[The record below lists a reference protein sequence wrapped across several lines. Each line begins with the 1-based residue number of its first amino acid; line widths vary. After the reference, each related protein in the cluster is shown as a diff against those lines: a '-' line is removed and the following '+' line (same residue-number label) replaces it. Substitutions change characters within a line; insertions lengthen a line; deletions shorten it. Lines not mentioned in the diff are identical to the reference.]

1 MAGVLA
7 DILFP
12 GRCLLCGEWL
22 ASPRPRGLAVCSDC
36 LRGLRP
42 LAGERCSVCSTPLI
56 SEQGICTR
64 CRRTTYA
71 FSSNHS
77 VYANEGAL
85 KELIAQYKFS
95 GRTSLARL
103 FAAGLGEAY
112 RARFSGLPVVPVP
125 PRPRQRSPGCVERL
139 ARALQREA
147 PVELRRVL
155 LRTGGAAQK
164 GLDLEERSTNLRGMI
179 RVRSRAA
186 VPARA
191 VLLDDVFTTGA
202 TADSCAA
209 ALREAGCKEVM
220 VLTLAI
226 EV

>member
-1 MAGVLA
+1 MAGALS
-7 DILFP
+7 DMLFP

-22 ASPRPRGLAVCSDC
+22 AFPRQHRLPVCGDC
-36 LRGLRP
+36 LGGLRP
-42 LAGERCSVCSTPLI
+42 LGGERCRVCSTPLV
-56 SEQGICTR
+56 SERGICTR

-95 GRTSLARL
+95 GRSSLAGL
-103 FAAGLGEAY
+103 FAAGLAEAF
-112 RARFSGLPVVPVP
+112 RALFSGLPLVPVP

-139 ARALQREA
+139 ARALRRETQL
-147 PVELRRVL
+147 ELRRVL
-155 LRTGGAAQK
+155 LRAGGAAQK
-164 GLDLEERSTNLRGMI
+164 SLDFQERSMNLRGML

-186 VPARA
+186 VPARV

-202 TADSCAA
+202 TADACAA
-209 ALREAGCKEVM
+209 ALREAGCSEVM

-226 EV
+226 EL